1 MIEKTGID
9 SLPLN
14 VSLGLAC
21 AEILAQSKLINMLSV
36 NCFNVLFKK
45 VTTYVLG
52 INLVQPFISNTFS

>member
-45 VTTYVLG
+45 VLNV
-52 INLVQPFISNTFS
+52 